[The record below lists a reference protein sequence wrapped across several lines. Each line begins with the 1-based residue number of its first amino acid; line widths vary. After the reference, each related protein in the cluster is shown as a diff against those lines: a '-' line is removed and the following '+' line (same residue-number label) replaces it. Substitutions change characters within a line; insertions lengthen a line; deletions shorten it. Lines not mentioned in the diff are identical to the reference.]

1 MQSGPKNPAAAVS
14 AWNAAQRALATAR
27 ATVLEASAKA
37 SAAEIAPHRPAS
49 LGHPTDRE
57 RRVRNETR
65 LAYVLARAAE
75 LEAEAAEHVARAV
88 AASACDARDVAAG
101 DPQALAC
108 DLEILREDLAADC
121 AEADQIR
128 AEIRAEIEAVQA
140 RGREKLEAVER
151 RSRSRETAARE
162 AAVALEVKRDLA
174 GEPGPQHAGGLGHEV
189 VRRGAELRALRREEI
204 ELRAALEAAH
214 REAEAKAKADAEAA
228 RAYEAAK
235 EANRAENTRLHQEWL
250 AKSRAEQAEK
260 DALADAHK
268 ARSHA

>member
-1 MQSGPKNPAAAVS
+1 MKSDPKNTAAAVS
-14 AWNAAQRALATAR
+14 TWKASQRALATAR
-27 ATVLEASAKA
+27 ATALEASAKA
-37 SAAEIAPHRPAS
+37 SAAEISPRPAS
-49 LGHPTDRE
+49 LGYPTDRE
-57 RRVRNETR
+57 RRARNETR
-65 LAYVLARAAE
+65 LAYVLAYTAE
-75 LEAEAAEHVARAV
+75 LEAEAAEHDARAT

-140 RGREKLEAVER
+140 RGREKLKAVER

-162 AAVALEVKRDLA
+162 AAVALEVKRGIA
-174 GEPGPQHAGGLGHEV
+174 GEPGPQHV
-189 VRRGAELRALRREEI
+189 PRDRGAELEARTAQLRALRREEI

-214 REAEAKAKADAEAA
+214 REAEAKAQADAEAA

-235 EANRAENTRLHQEWL
+235 EASRAENTRRHQEWL

-260 DALADAHK
+260 DALAAAHR
-268 ARSHA
+268 ARPA